1 MFGILEN
8 KIDVVYKLGSGSKS
22 DDKELRYSLR
32 SLSNFKDLGKVF
44 VVGFKPRWLQNVIHI
59 PAEDLHPANKDCN
72 LINKL
77 ILACHHPELSS
88 LFLNMSDD
96 QVFLNNLSETDFLK
110 PYYDNNLL
118 VSPTDKVS
126 RWRRRLHNTIGALK
140 EKNRLIDCYECHIP
154 TLLSK
159 TGFVKIMSEFNY
171 SDIPGLCG
179 NTLYFNSLSDK
190 VGVELNKNVAIKIE
204 EAQTTVESIEKMCDG
219 KTHLNYSEAA
229 TNSQLFDFLQ
239 KKFLIQ
245 SKYEIF

>member
-77 ILACHHPELSS
+77 VLACHHPELSDM
-88 LFLNMSDD
+88 FLNMSDD
-96 QVFLNNLSETDFLK
+96 QLFLNNVETSDFLK
-110 PYYDNNLL
+110 PYYDNSLL
-118 VSPTDKVS
+118 ISPTDRVK
-126 RWRRRLHNTIGALK
+126 RWRRRLHNTIGVLK
-140 EKNRLIDCYECHIP
+140 EKKLPQNCYETHIP
-154 TLLSK
+154 VRLSK
-159 TGFVKIMSEFNY
+159 KTFPEIMKEFNY
-171 SDIPGLCG
+171 SDVPGLCG
-179 NTLYFNSLSDK
+179 NTLYFNSIFIE
-190 VGVELNKNVAIKIE
+190 GVELDKNLAIKIE
-204 EAQTTVESIEKMCDG
+204 EAQTTVEAIEKMCAW

-229 TNSQLFDFLQ
+229 TNSQLFDFLE
-239 KKFLIQ
+239 KKFPIQ